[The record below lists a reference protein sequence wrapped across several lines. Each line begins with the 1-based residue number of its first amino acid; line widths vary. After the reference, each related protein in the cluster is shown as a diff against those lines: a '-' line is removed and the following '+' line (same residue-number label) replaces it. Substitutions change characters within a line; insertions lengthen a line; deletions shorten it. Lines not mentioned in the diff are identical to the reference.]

1 MTAGKVLIDG
11 TAYDIKGGKT
21 LIDGTAYDIKGGKT
35 LIGGTACDIS
45 FAPPR
50 EQTMQALLQDV
61 TVKSNVGRNASST
74 SSITLSFN
82 AAFPYPLYVLSFCN
96 GYMSVNK
103 VTWDGSSFTKT
114 IIHQDSTS
122 YGNIYTDNTNK
133 RIRYSNNGSSST
145 SVRAATL
152 LALSLNNY
160 TTSEADSIFSSAT
173 YTRFA
178 GRNSSSTGTVYE
190 FIDTGTHY
198 YFAAVSAD
206 VGFSALEVLNVF
218 QSSAEITNY
227 FGTSSTNPSLLYYS
241 FYSGGYRA
249 SLSTSGI
256 SATSVYGGSIIEVS

>member
-190 FIDTGTHY
+190 FIGCWLQINTP
-198 YFAAVSAD
+198 V
-206 VGFSALEVLNVF
+206 VLNRHKF
-218 QSSAEITNY
+218 TLE
-227 FGTSSTNPSLLYYS
+227 
-241 FYSGGYRA
+241 
-249 SLSTSGI
+249 LSTYKQFVHTLDTRFNVAWHT
-256 SATSVYGGSIIEVS
+256 ATLNRDRITLNLVTEIVVFSLVLVDVALRPYVF